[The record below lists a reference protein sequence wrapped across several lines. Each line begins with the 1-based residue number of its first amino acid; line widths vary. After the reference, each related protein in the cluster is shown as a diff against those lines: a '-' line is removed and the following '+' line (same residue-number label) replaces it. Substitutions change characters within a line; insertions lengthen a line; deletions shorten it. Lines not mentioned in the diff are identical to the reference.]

1 MFKKSKK
8 SSLDEEIKTDLAEPI
23 LPKKCEQIVYWID
36 KASTYPG
43 LFVMAKKYLSIP
55 ATSTPSER
63 AFSGGRL
70 IFHYTRGSMSSQE
83 LSALMCSNNWIKNG
97 LWES

>member
-1 MFKKSKK
+1 MFKKSSK

-23 LPKKCEQIVYWID
+23 LPKKCDRIVYWIE
-36 KASTYPG
+36 KAISWLICDG
-43 LFVMAKKYLSIP
+43 KKVFEYSC
-55 ATSTPSER
+55 SSMPSER

-70 IFHYTRGSMSSQE
+70 ICHYTRRSMSSQV

-97 LWES
+97 LLES